1 MSIREVA
8 ARTAMRVRLGRQGSL
23 TPPRRGWLSS
33 VTPGLVAEVLP
44 PGRASAWRASDVAVS
59 STLVTV
65 VRVSCDLT
73 GQQAVVKLPWT
84 AEGARSLRRQATVL
98 AILHADPRL
107 AGWCRVVPRHLGA
120 GEVDGRPYW
129 VEAALPG
136 EPVRATT
143 LRRSAGRPVLAAAI
157 RQIEDLH
164 ARTAERTPMDAVT
177 VDAWV
182 ERPLRRIGDYR
193 AGRRHPER
201 SPDPLPRL
209 RAQLVTALA
218 GRDLRTG
225 WIHGDFWPG
234 NLLATGPAV
243 TGVVDWNHAAP
254 GQLPLHDLVHAHV
267 LAVRMV
273 TGAELGDIVVR
284 ALHHNLAEAVRVPA
298 PQVASWLD
306 GLPERSAVLLY
317 WLRYIALFID
327 SEGHRDNPRWLR
339 GNVDRVLAHL

>member
-1 MSIREVA
+1 MSIRQIA
-8 ARTAMRVRLGRQGSL
+8 ARAAMRARLGRRGSL
-23 TPPRRGWLSS
+23 APPRRGWLST

-44 PGRASAWRASDVAVS
+44 PGPGGAWRAGGVSVS

-98 AILHADPRL
+98 AVLHADPRL
-107 AGWCRVVPRHLGA
+107 AGWCRVVPRLLGA
-120 GEVDGRPYW
+120 GEIDGRPYW

-136 EPVRATT
+136 EPVTAST
-143 LRRSAGRPVLAAAI
+143 LRRAADRPVLAAAI
-157 RQIEDLH
+157 RLIEDLH
-164 ARTAERTPMDAVT
+164 ARTAERTPMDTAT
-177 VDAWV
+177 IDAWV
-182 ERPLRRIGDYR
+182 ERPLRRIGSYR
-193 AGRRHPER
+193 DGRRRPER
-201 SPDPLPRL
+201 SPDPLPWL
-209 RAQLVTALA
+209 RAQLVTALT
-218 GRDLRTG
+218 GRNLRTC

-234 NLLATGPAV
+234 NLLAVGPVV

-254 GQLPLHDLVHAHV
+254 GQLPLHDLVHAHA
-267 LAVRMV
+267 LAVRMA

-284 ALHHNLAEAVRVPA
+284 ALHHNLAEAVRAPA
-298 PQVASWLD
+298 AQVASWLD
-306 GLPERSAVLLY
+306 GLPERPAILLY